1 MKQVY
6 QADDG
11 TIFDTEA
18 ECKAYE
24 NADALHALHNL
35 IRDNIG
41 VSYDDDAG
49 FHCIEIDDV
58 KTFIYTHIDG
68 IIRIVKGGTVVTS
81 AADEGWISN
90 EGNSSG
96 SLPDGISG
104 RTLVE
109 IKYRNGGTHTGY
121 ADNWCRRW
129 CSTDNSPYNIVAYRI
144 VT

>member
-68 IIRIVKGGTVVTS
+68 IIRIVKGGTVVTG

-90 EGNSSG
+90 EGNNSSHPPE
-96 SLPDGISG
+96 SLTPETKI
-104 RTLVE
+104 E
-109 IKYRNGGTHTGY
+109 IKLRNGTTQQGNPG
-121 ADNWCRRW
+121 RW
-129 CSTDNSPYNIVAYRI
+129 TLGWKSVDKDEWDIVAYRI

>member
-18 ECKAYE
+18 SCKEYE
-24 NADALHALHNL
+24 NGDALYEL
-35 IRDNIG
+35 IEDNIG
-41 VSYDDDAG
+41 VRYNDGAG
-49 FHCIEIDDV
+49 FHCIEADDV
-58 KTFIYTHIDG
+58 KTFINTHIND
-68 IIRIVKGGTVVTS
+68 IIRIVKGGTVVTG
-81 AADEGWISN
+81 AADEGWGWISN

-104 RTLVE
+104 STLVV

-121 ADNWCRRW
+121 ADNWNLSW
-129 CSTDNSPYNIVAYRI
+129 CSTDNHFADIVAYR
-144 VT
+144 VVK